1 MNQLLLVLSVVLH
14 VAQGGSINQ
23 AFDSARILYEQRQ
36 EACIIEI
43 EPGTYYEE
51 LTIDV
56 PNLTLKNA
64 SPTPSIA
71 LHNGGVVAD
80 ANAVRISWYY
90 GHGYQYESMGGQF
103 NYGGRRMRRWNASV
117 LVTAQGF
124 KAENIIFE
132 NSFNQYVSP
141 AEMRDSLWDIS
152 QAKTDWSVNERP
164 KKIMPPRP
172 RELFSTD
179 VQYKKYNERA
189 AALSFTSTASGQLYN
204 CRCVGHQDV
213 LYGDHGA
220 QVLFEGGAVQGT
232 VDFIFGGMDLT
243 MRHTEL
249 IVGCNPE
256 KKNCYIAAGRGYVI
270 DNINLSTQS
279 TDSIAT
285 QYGKVPADEVAR
297 QGMLFED
304 CIVRY
309 ATTDEVVS
317 PNKPQVYLARP
328 WRWWGKHTFLRT
340 DAHAVVLHPDVIS
353 LGLTKG
359 TIAPYCKI
367 E

>member
-1 MNQLLLVLSVVLH
+1 MSVVLH
-14 VAQGGSINQ
+14 VAQGGSIND
-23 AFDSARILYEQRQ
+23 ALDSARYVYQHQ
-36 EACIIEI
+36 QQSCVIEI

-56 PNLTLKNA
+56 PNLTLRNA
-64 SPTPSIA
+64 SPSPSIA
-71 LHNGGVVAD
+71 LHNGGVDAD

-90 GHGYQYESMGGQF
+90 GHGYQYQSMGGQF
-103 NYGGRRMRRWNASV
+103 NYGGKRMRRWNATV
-117 LVTAQGF
+117 LVTAKDF

-141 AEMRDSLWDIS
+141 AEMKDSLWDIS

-164 KKIMPPRP
+164 KKIMPQRP
-172 RELFSTD
+172 RQVFSTA
-179 VQYKKYNERA
+179 VQFKQFNERA
-189 AALSFTSTASGQLYN
+189 AALSFTSEASGILTN

-220 QVLFEGGAVQGT
+220 AVVFNGGAIQGT

-243 MRHTEL
+243 VRKAEL
-249 IVGCNPE
+249 IVGCNSE
-256 KKNCYIAAGRGYVI
+256 KNNCYIAAGRGYVVEDDI
-270 DNINLSTQS
+270 IADGH
-279 TDSIAT
+279 DSLTT
-285 QYGKVPADEVAR
+285 QYGKVPADEVAV

-304 CIVRY
+304 CVVRY

-317 PNKPQVYLARP
+317 PNQPQVCLARP
-328 WRWWGKHTFLRT
+328 WRWWGKHVFVRT
-340 DAHAVVLHPDVIS
+340 DTHKVSMHPDIIS

-359 TIAPYCKI
+359 IPTPYCEI
-367 E
+367 IR